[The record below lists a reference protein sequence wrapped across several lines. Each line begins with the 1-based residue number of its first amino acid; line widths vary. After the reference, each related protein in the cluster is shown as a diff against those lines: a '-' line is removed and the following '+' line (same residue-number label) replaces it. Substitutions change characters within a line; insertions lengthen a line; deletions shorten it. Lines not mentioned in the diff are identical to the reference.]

1 MTSLTRDRMVSDEK
15 YQNLISWNGSG
26 TSFYISQVAEF
37 ARTVLPLHFK
47 HNNFSS
53 FVRQLNM
60 YVSPMFGGNSRYG
73 FHKVNK
79 TPRGYKVAQE
89 NQVWEFSHTKFIRH
103 RPDLLDEIKR
113 RQGDID
119 FIREGDLATHM
130 GLMQVQQN
138 DIMKQ
143 VIPPHPCPY

>member
-1 MTSLTRDRMVSDEK
+1 MVSDEK
-15 YQNLISWNGSG
+15 YQALISWNQTG
-26 TSFYISQVAEF
+26 TSFYISRVTDF
-37 ARTVLPLHFK
+37 STTVLPLYFK

-60 YVSPMFGGNSRYG
+60 YVPWKIKLINRYG

-79 TPRGYKVAQE
+79 TPRGYKVPAE

-113 RQGDID
+113 RQGDVD
-119 FIREGDLATHM
+119 YIR
-130 GLMQVQQN
+130 
-138 DIMKQ
+138 
-143 VIPPHPCPY
+143 

>member
-1 MTSLTRDRMVSDEK
+1 MVSDEK
-15 YQNLISWNGSG
+15 YQGLISWNSSG
-26 TSFYISQVAEF
+26 TSFYISRVTEF
-37 ARTVLPLHFK
+37 AATVLPLHFK
-47 HNNFSS
+47 HSNFSS

-60 YVSPMFGGNSRYG
+60 YFVSLDMLTRRYG

-79 TPRGYKVAQE
+79 TPRGYKIAAE

-113 RQGDID
+113 RQGDVD
-119 FIREGDLATHM
+119 FIREGDLSTHIS
-130 GLMQVQQN
+130 LMQMQQN

-143 VIPPHPCPY
+143 VCILMTRNTNDS

>member
-1 MTSLTRDRMVSDEK
+1 MEWF
-15 YQNLISWNGSG
+15 WN
-26 TSFYISQVAEF
+26 EF
-37 ARTVLPLHFK
+37 LHFAGRRVCK
-47 HNNFSS
+47 DCFTPPFQTQQLFKFCTTVEHVRVAR
-53 FVRQLNM
+53 FV
-60 YVSPMFGGNSRYG
+60 GGNRRYG

-113 RQGDID
+113 RQGDVD

-143 VIPPHPCPY
+143 VITPTRAHTDTLALCVARTSRRAGKRSE